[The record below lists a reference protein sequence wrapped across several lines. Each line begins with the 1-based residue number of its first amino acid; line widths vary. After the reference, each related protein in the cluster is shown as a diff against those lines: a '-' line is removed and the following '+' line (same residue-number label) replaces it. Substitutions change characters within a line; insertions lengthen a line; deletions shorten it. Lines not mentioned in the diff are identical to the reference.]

1 MNCQEFRQHYL
12 SEPRSRDRAFLEHKL
27 ACRACAEFAAQEATF
42 EQALAGALAVPVPAR
57 LSARVILNQ
66 TMHRTR
72 RPYGL
77 TAAAAIL
84 LIVIPVATMLL
95 RPWSTSLEQD
105 VIAHITDEREHLAA
119 RDPVP
124 DKKILAV
131 FETIGVPT
139 MPLLNNVR
147 YAGVC
152 PIRRQP
158 GGHLI
163 MAGTQGPVTMLFMPH
178 EAIGQQRLIDADG
191 FRGIIV
197 PHGAGSVAIVGQP
210 GEALD
215 DFKRQLAPVPETS

>member
-12 SEPRSRDRAFLEHKL
+12 TEPRSQDSVFLEHKQ
-27 ACRACAEFAAQEATF
+27 ACRACAEFAAQEAAF
-42 EQALAGALAVPVPAR
+42 EQALVGALAVPVPAK

-66 TMHRTR
+66 TMHNTR

-77 TAAAAIL
+77 AAAAAVL
-84 LIVIPVATMLL
+84 LILIPVAVMLL
-95 RPWSTSLEQD
+95 HPWSSSLEQD
-105 VIAHITDEREHLAA
+105 VIAHIVDEREHLSA
-119 RDPVP
+119 RAPVP
-124 DKKILAV
+124 DKKVMAV
-131 FETIGVPT
+131 FETIGVQTKPS
-139 MPLLNNVR
+139 LNNVR

-163 MAGTQGPVTMLFMPH
+163 LAGTQGPVTMLFMPH
-178 EAIGQQRLIDADG
+178 EAITQQRPIDADG

-215 DFKRQLAPVPETS
+215 DFKRQLAAAPQV